1 MEGMEKKD
9 GEKKKYILPPA
20 GKNSRFLPH
29 WTASFDLN
37 AHTRTA
43 VLEPKAEAAG
53 GGCRGCSGGKKRG
66 SDFYKNVFLFLVVSS
81 NKKKTARYR

>member
-9 GEKKKYILPPA
+9 GEKRNIFYRRL
-20 GKNSRFLPH
+20 GKIRGSYHIGRLLS
-29 WTASFDLN
+29 TST
-37 AHTRTA
+37 HTRTA

-66 SDFYKNVFLFLVVSS
+66 SDFYKNYFLFLVVSS
-81 NKKKTARYR
+81 NKKKTARSIR